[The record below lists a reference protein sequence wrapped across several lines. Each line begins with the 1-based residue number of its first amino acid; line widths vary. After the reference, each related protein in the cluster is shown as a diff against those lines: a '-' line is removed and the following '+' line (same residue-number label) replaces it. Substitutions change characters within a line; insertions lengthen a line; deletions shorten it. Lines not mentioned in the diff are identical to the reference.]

1 MQLLQARCLMP
12 VLSTAITC
20 YTKYQSG
27 ELKVIGSP
35 GYSST
40 DIIVSEFMSYSEWI
54 ASHHIYP
61 IIKVEGLES
70 NLNIKADTIHL
81 FYNQKSR
88 YSFNWHTDLVN
99 VRLHVVK
106 GRKVLKVKDKTHT
119 LYPGQTAFIPKGHLH
134 RAYSD
139 AGTWAL
145 SISD

>member
-1 MQLLQARCLMP
+1 
-12 VLSTAITC
+12 
-20 YTKYQSG
+20 
-27 ELKVIGSP
+27 
-35 GYSST
+35 
-40 DIIVSEFMSYSEWI
+40 MSYSEWI

-139 AGTWAL
+139 SGTWAL